1 MIRSATLNLKT
12 LQHGDSFFPSAAV
25 SFSWGLEAMVN
36 SKTVTNATHVAE
48 FLSSHLFDRW
58 LNFDRPI
65 IHYARTEVMLE
76 KIIDLDHLVHAQC
89 LPAEQRSGSIKMGS
103 AILNVHK
110 ELETPGANDLIE
122 EISKGNFYG
131 HLSVVQGF
139 LWQKINLELAHI
151 DLISVHSICM
161 NILSAA
167 VRLSVVGYLDAQKIY
182 TNLQPNI
189 IPFLDTAA
197 PEINQLHSFT
207 PQIDIASMN
216 HESDEMRM
224 FSN

>member
-76 KIIDLDHLVHAQC
+76 KIIDLDTVL
-89 LPAEQRSGSIKMGS
+89 
-103 AILNVHK
+103 
-110 ELETPGANDLIE
+110 
-122 EISKGNFYG
+122 
-131 HLSVVQGF
+131 
-139 LWQKINLELAHI
+139 QKIKWIFAKYPPLGGI
-151 DLISVHSICM
+151 DLSW
-161 NILSAA
+161 
-167 VRLSVVGYLDAQKIY
+167 G
-182 TNLQPNI
+182 
-189 IPFLDTAA
+189 
-197 PEINQLHSFT
+197 
-207 PQIDIASMN
+207 
-216 HESDEMRM
+216 
-224 FSN
+224 

>member
-1 MIRSATLNLKT
+1 
-12 LQHGDSFFPSAAV
+12 
-25 SFSWGLEAMVN
+25 
-36 SKTVTNATHVAE
+36 
-48 FLSSHLFDRW
+48 
-58 LNFDRPI
+58 
-65 IHYARTEVMLE
+65 
-76 KIIDLDHLVHAQC
+76 
-89 LPAEQRSGSIKMGS
+89 
-103 AILNVHK
+103 
-110 ELETPGANDLIE
+110 
-122 EISKGNFYG
+122 
-131 HLSVVQGF
+131 
-139 LWQKINLELAHI
+139 
-151 DLISVHSICM
+151 M